1 MLIRGSAAVVWDRD
15 DYIQGAEKQLG
26 DKETYEEVSNDPQTL
41 IDTFT
46 EQWRKLKK
54 EEICLLILYGKRP

>member
-26 DKETYEEVSNDPQTL
+26 DKETYEEVSNDPQPL

-46 EQWRKLKK
+46 EQWRK
-54 EEICLLILYGKRP
+54 